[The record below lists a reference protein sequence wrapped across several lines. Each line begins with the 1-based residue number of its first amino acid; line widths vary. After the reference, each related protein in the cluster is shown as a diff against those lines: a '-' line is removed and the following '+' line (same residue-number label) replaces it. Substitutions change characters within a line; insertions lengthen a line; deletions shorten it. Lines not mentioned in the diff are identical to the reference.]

1 MLKLIYVNVLFFE
14 VFRQK
19 CKVLLCIVPHQE
31 QGETLAPNPALLE
44 QDFKF
49 FLQTPCQQL
58 LGPPKVK
65 DGSPRLAHAYPH
77 SQFHVKE
84 EFAETRGKA
93 QRDKAITLGEKLFL
107 EKRLG
112 EK

>member
-31 QGETLAPNPALLE
+31 QGETPAPNPALLE

-58 LGPPKVK
+58 LGPPEVK

-77 SQFHVKE
+77 SQLHVKE